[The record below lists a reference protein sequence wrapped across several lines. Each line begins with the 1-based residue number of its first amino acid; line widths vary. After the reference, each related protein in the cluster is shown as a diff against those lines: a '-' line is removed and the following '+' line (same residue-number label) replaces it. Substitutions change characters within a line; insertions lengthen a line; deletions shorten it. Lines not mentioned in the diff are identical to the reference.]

1 MEIIKGCGQDE
12 TFFKKNTLL
21 SKIIQKQHLIDG
33 IYRETQTT
41 CLVNALSVGRQLR
54 KFPSDK
60 CFWMGKLLG
69 KKFYQW
75 SNRKPSKREKC

>member
-1 MEIIKGCGQDE
+1 MKLSS
-12 TFFKKNTLL
+12 KKNTRL

-33 IYRETQTT
+33 IYREMQTT

-60 CFWMGKLLG
+60 CF
-69 KKFYQW
+69 
-75 SNRKPSKREKC
+75 